1 MITAII
7 ISGILVIFIIG
18 FVQVYNRHNR
28 VVKKIDF
35 AGEYRN
41 KFVEFAN
48 KYFKTHD
55 RWSRSGDL
63 DGELYV
69 WLTMNVSKIQS
80 YVGSFGVM
88 SYKPAFQNYMI
99 NNYQIIINTIPKF
112 REGQVESFDVGSVD
126 DCLLR
131 YIGHLE
137 EYQKDTQRNLRNPII
152 WFREGFREILSIPIF
167 ILSWFGIISNR
178 TLNSIKDSLIY
189 KVTLNSIKDS
199 LIYKVT
205 SGLIAL
211 VTLVSGIVTIIVGYD
226 QTLKFINKIL
236 GNE

>member
-63 DGELYV
+63 DGEQYV
-69 WLTMNVSKIQS
+69 WLTMNVSKIQN
-80 YVGSFGVM
+80 YLGTFGIM
-88 SYKPAFQNYMI
+88 DYIAPFQTYKVS
-99 NNYQIIINTIPKF
+99 NYQIVINTLPKF
-112 REGQVESFDVGSVD
+112 RDGSIQDFDVNSVD
-126 DCLLR
+126 DSLLR

-137 EYQKDTQRNLRNPII
+137 EYQKETQRNLRNPII
-152 WFREGFREILSIPIF
+152 WFREGFRGILSIPIF

-189 KVTLNSIKDS
+189 KVI
-199 LIYKVT
+199 

-211 VTLVSGIVTIIVGYD
+211 VTLVSGIVTIIVGYA
-226 QTLKFINKIL
+226 QTLKFINRIL

>member
-1 MITAII
+1 MTTAII
-7 ISGILVIFIIG
+7 ISGILFIFFIG
-18 FVQVYNRHNR
+18 FVQVYNRHKK

-35 AGEYRN
+35 ADEYRN

-55 RWSRSGDL
+55 RWSQSGDL

-69 WLTMNVSKIQS
+69 WLTMNVSRI
-80 YVGSFGVM
+80 
-88 SYKPAFQNYMI
+88 QNYLGTFGIMDYI
-99 NNYQIIINTIPKF
+99 APFQTYKVSNYQIVINTLPKF
-112 REGQVESFDVGSVD
+112 RNGSIQDFDDNSVD
-126 DCLLR
+126 DSLLR
-131 YIGHLE
+131 YIGYLE
-137 EYQKDTQRNLRNPII
+137 EHSKDTLKNLRNPIV

-189 KVTLNSIKDS
+189 KVI
-199 LIYKVT
+199 

-211 VTLVSGIVTIIVGYD
+211 VTLISGIVTIVVGYD
-226 QTLKFINKIL
+226 QTLKFISKLL

>member
-112 REGQVESFDVGSVD
+112 REGQVHDFDVGSVD

-137 EYQKDTQRNLRNPII
+137 DYSEETQRNLRNPII
-152 WFREGFREILSIPIF
+152 WFREGFRELLSIPIF

-178 TLNSIKDSLIY
+178 TLNSITKPLKAAAQPLV
-189 KVTLNSIKDS
+189 KVVRATARTKRKN
-199 LIYKVT
+199 
-205 SGLIAL
+205 
-211 VTLVSGIVTIIVGYD
+211 
-226 QTLKFINKIL
+226 N
-236 GNE
+236 

>member
-1 MITAII
+1 MIKGLIILGIIAIF
-7 ISGILVIFIIG
+7 VIG
-18 FVQVYNRHNR
+18 FVQVFNRQKN
-28 VVKKIDF
+28 VVNKLNF
-35 AGEYRN
+35 AGEYRK
-41 KFVEFAN
+41 KFIEFVN
-48 KYFKTHD
+48 KYFKNRD

-69 WLTMNVSKIQS
+69 WLTKNVSKIQN
-80 YVGSFGVM
+80 YVGSFGIM
-88 SYKPAFQNYMI
+88 SYKPAYQNYII
-99 NNYQIIINTIPKF
+99 NHYQIITNTIPKF

-137 EYQKDTQRNLRNPII
+137 EYQKETFRNLKNPII

-178 TLNSIKDSLIY
+178 TLNTIKDSLIY
-189 KVTLNSIKDS
+189 KVL
-199 LIYKVT
+199 

-211 VTLVSGIVTIIVGYD
+211 ITLVSGIVTIIVGYE
-226 QTLKFINKIL
+226 QTLNFMNKVL
-236 GNE
+236 GIE